1 MQKYLIFYSHFDII
15 RVYIVTE
22 IQKRRRVNVGKLFDL
37 DNPVFRTIGK
47 LVDLIWLNIIFI
59 IFSLPVVTIGASVT
73 AMMSVTMKMA
83 RDREGYIWQGF
94 WKSFKQNFKQS
105 TIIWIIM
112 ILVATV
118 LGTDIYFFYTS
129 KAGYA
134 KILLAL
140 MLGISI
146 ICLCTAAY
154 VFPLQAQFD
163 NTIKQTLKNALL
175 MAIRHLPWTILLMVV
190 LGVCAVLIWLF
201 LAVAIF
207 FGFGLTAF
215 LCSYIFNH
223 IFIRY
228 IPEEIRNDY

>member
-83 RDREGYIWQGF
+83 RDREGY
-94 WKSFKQNFKQS
+94 
-105 TIIWIIM
+105 IWIIM